1 MLTYEDALRIAL
13 EHAGPGQGLIEA
25 ATRELPFGWYFLA
38 QSRTF
43 LATGDVQH
51 MAVGSGG
58 FVVDRETGRAHE
70 FGSAFTIERN
80 LRMYAKGFRY
90 ALYDLTITKVY
101 DLAATARL
109 LHGLGLYYVEPEE
122 AHGVVWR
129 IPKHYSVA
137 QLRQCLQQL
146 PCTFAGYNFYLC
158 LEVFE
163 EMDAAGCCA
172 YELREHRQGPS
183 P

>member
-13 EHAGPGQGLIEA
+13 AHAGPGQGLIEA

-38 QSRTF
+38 QSRTY

-51 MAVGSGG
+51 RAVGSGG
-58 FVVDRETGRAHE
+58 FVVDRETGRVHE
-70 FGSAFTIERN
+70 FGSAFTTERN

-90 ALYDLTITKVY
+90 ASYDLTITKVS
-101 DLAATARL
+101 DLVTTARL
-109 LHGLGLYYVEPEE
+109 LHGLGMSYVEPEE

-129 IPKHYSVA
+129 IPRHCQVA
-137 QLRQCLQQL
+137 QLKHLLQQL
-146 PCTFAGYNFYLC
+146 PYTFAGYNFYLS

-163 EMDAAGCCA
+163 EMDAARCCA
-172 YELREHRQGPS
+172 YELREHRQGPR